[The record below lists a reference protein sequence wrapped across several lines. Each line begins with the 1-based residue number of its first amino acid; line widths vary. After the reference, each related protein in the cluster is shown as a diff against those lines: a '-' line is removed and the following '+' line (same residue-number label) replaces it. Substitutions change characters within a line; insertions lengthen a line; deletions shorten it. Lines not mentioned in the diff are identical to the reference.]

1 MNATAPAAPATS
13 TSTTSATGTSAVGD
27 SIRAFSAPVRGT
39 LIAGFSTIAVL
50 LGAGRFIAM
59 DGFAW
64 NVLAIAATAVMFDIA
79 ARRSRATRALDV
91 PMRTWLTGAAI
102 VAVPWALILG
112 VVATA
117 STWLSW
123 QRNPWYTRY
132 DSFVVTYGDAHF
144 TDTNGE
150 PYLVPDSG
158 TTPWTWTLTILIF
171 AVVFLMAAAI
181 GAAVGMITAAWN
193 GLAALGAVFLVGC
206 AYMAFVLIGLA
217 TEFSIGAPYPGVF
230 VFCLPITA
238 VAAGITVA
246 AAHRVQP

>member
-13 TSTTSATGTSAVGD
+13 ISTTSATGTSAVGD

-132 DSFVVTYGDAHF
+132 DSFVVTYGDAPF

-193 GLAALGAVFLVGC
+193 GLAALGAVFLAGC

-217 TEFSIGAPYPGVF
+217 TEFSIGAPYPGVL

>member
-1 MNATAPAAPATS
+1 
-13 TSTTSATGTSAVGD
+13 
-27 SIRAFSAPVRGT
+27 
-39 LIAGFSTIAVL
+39 
-50 LGAGRFIAM
+50 M

-112 VVATA
+112 VTATA

-132 DSFVVTYGDAHF
+132 DSFVVTSGDAPF
-144 TDTNGE
+144 TDTNGA

-181 GAAVGMITAAWN
+181 GAALGMNTAAWN
-193 GLAALGAVFLVGC
+193 GLAALGAVFLAGC

-230 VFCLPITA
+230 VFFLPIAA